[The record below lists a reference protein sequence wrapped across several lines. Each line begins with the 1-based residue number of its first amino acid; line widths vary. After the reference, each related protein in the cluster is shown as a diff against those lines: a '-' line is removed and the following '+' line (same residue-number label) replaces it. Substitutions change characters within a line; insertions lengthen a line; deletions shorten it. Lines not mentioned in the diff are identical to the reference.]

1 MADLTPDDQA
11 EIIRAFVQES
21 RGLIEQI
28 VSSIYTFGKNNDMQ
42 TIKYFYRFFHS
53 IKGGASFV
61 GLNNIVLVTSEVET
75 LLNQI
80 RSGMIPLQVPKHI
93 DLLSHA
99 CDFLKKAF
107 DHLEKHLNDN
117 DLESQ
122 AETVVSEFRDAADE
136 PIKILKPSRN
146 LKKDQQVRKTFIVGG
161 GRGCFA
167 LLPILSIDK
176 SINIVGVCDLK
187 ETAPGVLLA
196 EEAGI
201 PVTKDFQDFLQKN
214 EVDFIIDVTGNPE
227 VSQTLNCIKNPGVE
241 ILGGHCAR
249 LILELVKEK
258 ETKNKEAE
266 ESLVEQEALNRI
278 GLMLISAK
286 SIDVVFQRIV
296 QCAIKLTKSKAG
308 SLALYDEKTN
318 EFKMEVAIGF
328 SETFSKTQRWKLRK
342 KGLTDYILSNKQPT
356 AIPDIS
362 KNAYCDNSN
371 LLKEGIKSLIAV
383 PLILSGKTVGI
394 LYVND
399 FVPKNIS
406 PRITSL
412 MASLA
417 TQATFAIEK
426 NRLLQK
432 AEQLAITDELTQL
445 YNHRYFVHALGNE
458 INRSKRLKHPISF
471 LMLDIDH
478 FKYYNDHQ
486 GHQNGNI
493 VLKTAANLM
502 QESIREID
510 ILARYGGEE
519 FTVILPGAESD
530 EGIIIAQRI
539 RKAIENYAFPF
550 GEKQPG
556 GKLTVS
562 IGLANYPKDAA
573 DGSELVEKAD
583 SALYRAKREGR
594 NKVIVF

>member
-1 MADLTPDDQA
+1 MADLTSDDQT
-11 EIIRAFVQES
+11 EIIRAFAQES
-21 RGLIEQI
+21 RGLVEQI
-28 VSSIYTFGKNNDMQ
+28 VPYICKLGKNNDMQ
-42 TIKYFYRFFHS
+42 TMKYCYLFFHS

-61 GLNNIVLVTSEVET
+61 GHNNIAHVASEAEI
-75 LLNQI
+75 LLNQLL
-80 RSGMIPLQVPKHI
+80 SGMVPLQVPKHA

-107 DHLEKHLNDN
+107 DHLEKQLNDD

-136 PIKILKPSRN
+136 PIKVLKKSRS
-146 LKKDQQVRKTFIVGG
+146 LKKDQQARKTFIVGG
-161 GRGCFA
+161 GKDCFA
-167 LLPILSIDK
+167 IFTLLSNDESI
-176 SINIVGVCDLK
+176 SIVGVFDLK

-201 PVTKDFQDFLQKN
+201 SVTKDFQDFLKKN
-214 EVDFIIDVTGNPE
+214 DVDFIIDVTEDIE
-227 VSQTLNCIKNPGVE
+227 VYEKLNSLKKPGVE
-241 ILGGHCAR
+241 LLSGHSIK
-249 LILELVKEK
+249 LILKLVVERENRKK
-258 ETKNKEAE
+258 ETEQN
-266 ESLVEQEALNRI
+266 LTEQEALNHI

-286 SIDVVFQRIV
+286 STDVVFQRIV
-296 QCAIKLTKSKAG
+296 QSSIKLTKSKAG
-308 SLALYDEKTN
+308 SLAIYNEKTN

-328 SETFSKTQRWKLRK
+328 SKTFSKIQRWELRK
-342 KGLTDYILSNKQPT
+342 NGLTDFILSNKQPT
-356 AIPDIS
+356 VIPDIT
-362 KNAYCDNSN
+362 KNTHCNNSI
-371 LLKEGIKSLIAV
+371 LLQEGIKSLIAV
-383 PLILSGKTVGI
+383 PLTLSGKTVGI
-394 LYVND
+394 LYVDD
-399 FVPKNIS
+399 FIPKNIN

-432 AEQLAITDELTQL
+432 AEQLAVIDELTQL
-445 YNHRYFVHALGNE
+445 YNHRYFVHALSNE

-502 QESIREID
+502 LENIREID

-519 FTVILPGAESD
+519 FTVILPGAECD
-530 EGIIIAQRI
+530 EGMVIAQRI
-539 RKAIENYAFPF
+539 RKAIENCAFPF

-573 DGSELVEKAD
+573 DGSDLVEKAD
-583 SALYRAKREGR
+583 CALYRAKREGR
-594 NKVIVF
+594 NRVIIF